1 MQLFENHEKKK
12 MKQKAIKSFKQNY
25 GIDRG
30 DNDNES
36 ENMNGIEMKDND
48 ENDISTNLSDFK
60 KFDINNN

>member
-1 MQLFENHEKKK
+1 